1 MSRYLVTG
9 CAGFIGSHL
18 CEALLAEG
26 DEVLGLD
33 AFTGFYPRPAKERN
47 LRTAR
52 ADPRFSLHER
62 DACDGCDDVLAE
74 VDGVFHLAGQPGVRD
89 SWGVGFEPYLHANLL
104 ASQRV
109 FEAAAKRGARVVFAS
124 SSSVYGEAPGRPAA
138 EDDSPRPISPYGVT
152 KLACETLARA
162 YAVEHG
168 LDVVCLRYFSVYGP
182 RQRPDMAFARLV
194 ASLLGGP
201 PFPLLGSGGQVRDF
215 TYVGDI
221 VAATVLAM
229 SGAPRGAVYNVG
241 GGTPASLA
249 EAMAICERLTGRRLD
264 ARPCPPAPGDPMQTC
279 ADTRRIHAGLGWQPH
294 TTLAE
299 GLEAQI
305 AWHARGAQPL
315 AVVQRLDREVRDVRS
330 ATNPPPD
337 HPRSVRP
344 GARDLPINI

>member
-1 MSRYLVTG
+1 
-9 CAGFIGSHL
+9 
-18 CEALLAEG
+18 
-26 DEVLGLD
+26 
-33 AFTGFYPRPAKERN
+33 
-47 LRTAR
+47 
-52 ADPRFSLHER
+52 
-62 DACDGCDDVLAE
+62 
-74 VDGVFHLAGQPGVRD
+74 
-89 SWGVGFEPYLHANLL
+89 HANLL

-182 RQRPDMAFARLV
+182 RQRPDMAFAR
-194 ASLLGGP
+194 LGGP

-299 GLEAQI
+299 GL
-305 AWHARGAQPL
+305 
-315 AVVQRLDREVRDVRS
+315 
-330 ATNPPPD
+330 
-337 HPRSVRP
+337 
-344 GARDLPINI
+344 

>member
-18 CEALLAEG
+18 CEALLADG
-26 DEVLGLD
+26 DEVVGLD
-33 AFTGFYPRPAKERN
+33 AFTSFYPRPAKERN
-47 LRTAR
+47 LRAAR
-52 ADPRFSLHER
+52 ADPRFSLRER

-104 ASQRV
+104 AGQRV
-109 FEAAAKRGARVVFAS
+109 FEAAAERGARVVFAS

-162 YAVEHG
+162 YAVERG

-182 RQRPDMAFARLV
+182 RQRPDMAFARIV
-194 ASLLGGP
+194 ASLFGGP

-215 TYVGDI
+215 TYVGDV

-249 EAMAICERLTGRRLD
+249 EAMAMCERLTGRRLE
-264 ARPCPPAPGDPMQTC
+264 ARPSRPAPGDPLRTC
-279 ADTRRIHAGLGWQPH
+279 ADTRRIRAGLGWQPQ

-305 AWHARGAQPL
+305 AWHAQGAQPL
-315 AVVQRLDREVRDVRS
+315 AVV
-330 ATNPPPD
+330 
-337 HPRSVRP
+337 
-344 GARDLPINI
+344 

>member
-26 DEVLGLD
+26 DEVVGLD
-33 AFTGFYPRPAKERN
+33 AFTSFYPRPAKERN
-47 LRTAR
+47 LRAAR
-52 ADPRFSLHER
+52 ADPRFSLDER
-62 DACDGCDDVLAE
+62 DACDGLEDVVAE

-89 SWGVGFEPYLHANLL
+89 SWGAGFEPYLHANLL
-104 ASQRV
+104 ASHRV
-109 FEAAAKRGARVVFAS
+109 FEAAAARGARVVFAS
-124 SSSVYGEAPGRPAA
+124 SSSVYGEAPARPAA
-138 EDDSPRPISPYGVT
+138 EDDPPRPISPYGVT

-162 YAVEHG
+162 YAVERS

-201 PFPLLGSGGQVRDF
+201 PFPLLGSGAQVRDF

-221 VAATVLAM
+221 VAASVLAM
-229 SGAPRGAVYNVG
+229 SSAPGGAVYNVG

-249 EAMAICERLTGRRLD
+249 EAMAVCERLTGRRL
-264 ARPCPPAPGDPMQTC
+264 AAQPCPPAPGDPLRTY
-279 ADTRRIHAGLGWQPH
+279 ADTRRIRADLGWQPQ
-294 TTLAE
+294 TTLPE

-305 AWHARGAQPL
+305 AWQSRGAQPL
-315 AVVQRLDREVRDVRS
+315 AAV
-330 ATNPPPD
+330 
-337 HPRSVRP
+337 
-344 GARDLPINI
+344 